1 MLLSESMSA
10 LRYLFASARRVTT
23 EEALS
28 DGHNSWDWEERKER
42 ASAKV
47 GVNELHAGEAKIAA
61 AGGGQGV
68 HNVAEGV
75 VVAEELH
82 LHRKKALRT

>member
-1 MLLSESMSA
+1 
-10 LRYLFASARRVTT
+10 
-23 EEALS
+23 
-28 DGHNSWDWEERKER
+28 
-42 ASAKV
+42 V
-47 GVNELHAGEAKIAA
+47 GVNQLHAGEAKIAA

-82 LHRKKALRT
+82 LHEKKSATHLDSQRSGNEKIRKRNTWPGQSKST

>member
-1 MLLSESMSA
+1 
-10 LRYLFASARRVTT
+10 
-23 EEALS
+23 
-28 DGHNSWDWEERKER
+28 
-42 ASAKV
+42 V
-47 GVNELHAGEAKIAA
+47 GVNQLHAGEAKIAA

-82 LHRKKALRT
+82 LHGEKKRYALRFSEKWK

>member
-1 MLLSESMSA
+1 
-10 LRYLFASARRVTT
+10 
-23 EEALS
+23 
-28 DGHNSWDWEERKER
+28 
-42 ASAKV
+42 V
-47 GVNELHAGEAKIAA
+47 GVNQLHAGEAKIAA

-82 LHRKKALRT
+82 LHEKKALRT